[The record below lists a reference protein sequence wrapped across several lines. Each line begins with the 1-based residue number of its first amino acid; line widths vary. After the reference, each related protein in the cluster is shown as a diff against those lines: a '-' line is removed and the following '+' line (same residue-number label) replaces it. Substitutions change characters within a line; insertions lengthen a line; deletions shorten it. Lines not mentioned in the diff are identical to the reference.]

1 MLIVNKTM
9 NEVGFIIEDYNG
21 FTEHKEEELAKLLKN
36 LKVTLLFI
44 SGYGFM
50 KPNTYSRN
58 RFFPAIF
65 SGIQISIHYIQF

>member
-36 LKVTLLFI
+36 LKVTLNLTLTRSI
-44 SGYGFM
+44 GLP
-50 KPNTYSRN
+50 PNAPVAQKIADQR
-58 RFFPAIF
+58 
-65 SGIQISIHYIQF
+65 

>member
-44 SGYGFM
+44 SRYGLTPRLSAWPLRGDRVM
-50 KPNTYSRN
+50 
-58 RFFPAIF
+58 
-65 SGIQISIHYIQF
+65 

>member
-44 SGYGFM
+44 F
-50 KPNTYSRN
+50 N
-58 RFFPAIF
+58 FHF
-65 SGIQISIHYIQF
+65 

>member
-36 LKVTLLFI
+36 LKVTLNL
-44 SGYGFM
+44 
-50 KPNTYSRN
+50 TLTR
-58 RFFPAIF
+58 
-65 SGIQISIHYIQF
+65 QICLPPHAPVAQEIANQR